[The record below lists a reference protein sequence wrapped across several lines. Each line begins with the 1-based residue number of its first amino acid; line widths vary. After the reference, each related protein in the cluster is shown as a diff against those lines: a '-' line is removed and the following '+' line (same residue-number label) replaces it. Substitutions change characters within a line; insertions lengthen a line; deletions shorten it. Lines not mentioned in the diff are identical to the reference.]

1 MSDTSAAATTTASA
15 AQRTITLDIA
25 VNGAFLTRR
34 WEQPDNW
41 MRLTR
46 ECGYSVHSFCFDVL
60 DPFFSGPDDFL
71 KEEAQKT
78 RAAAQEYG
86 VTLCDLYTGVATHRF
101 HGLSHS
107 DPRARQRMR
116 DWISGALDLAR
127 LMGVDQIGG
136 HVDAL
141 SCEVL
146 ADPAQTEAAMVRLIE
161 TYRDIAVEAKQKGHR
176 AFYSEQ
182 MYIPSEVPWTLAE
195 MERLL
200 IECNQGNE
208 NGVPVRVAL
217 DVGHQAGMHYGLDP
231 DSPDCRYEEWLRR
244 FGATSELIH
253 LQQTT
258 RDASHHWPFTPER
271 NAQGD
276 VNMAT
281 VLEMLAESHR
291 RYDDEA
297 VSRVLPPVDK
307 HYLVLEAI
315 PGSTKTETKLL
326 DELTQT
332 AAYLRQF
339 IPESGLTIT
348 V

>member
-1 MSDTSAAATTTASA
+1 MSEIRAAASPAPP
-15 AQRTITLDIA
+15 RTVTLDIA

-34 WEQPDNW
+34 WEEPENW

-46 ECGYSVHSFCFDVL
+46 ECGYGVHSFCFDVL
-60 DPFFSGPDDFL
+60 DPFFSGPADFL
-71 KEEAQKT
+71 REEAQKT
-78 RAAAQEYG
+78 RAAATKYG

-101 HGLSHS
+101 HGFSHS
-107 DPRARQRMR
+107 DGRARQRMR
-116 DWISGALDLAR
+116 DWVSGALDLAR
-127 LMGVDQIGG
+127 MMDVDQIGG
-136 HVDAL
+136 HVDAF

-146 ADPAQTEAAMVRLIE
+146 ADEARTEEAMVRLIE
-161 TYRDIAVEAKQKGHR
+161 TYRDIVREAKAKGLR

-182 MYIPSEVPWTLAE
+182 MYIPSEAPWTLAQT
-195 MERLL
+195 ERLL
-200 IECNQGNE
+200 IACNQDNTDAADF
-208 NGVPVRVAL
+208 RVAL

-231 DSPDCRYEEWLRR
+231 DSPDCRYEEWLKR

-271 NAQGD
+271 NDQGA
-276 VNMAT
+276 VNIAT
-281 VLEMLAESHR
+281 VLEMLAHSHKN
-291 RYDDEA
+291 YA
-297 VSRVLPPVDK
+297 ASPVAAVLPPVDK

-326 DELTQT
+326 DELTQS

-339 IPESGLTIT
+339 IPEGGLTIT